1 METTTLQAEVRTQ
14 CGKGPARRLRMQGKI
29 PAVIYGRELAPTP
42 LTVDPK
48 ELEKHLRGP
57 FGRNT
62 LFEVTFGSDK
72 ALAMIRDLTVEP
84 VSRELLHADFYKV
97 DLERE
102 VEANVPLKT
111 KGRAAGVIAGGK
123 LNVTRRDLPVVCKPN
138 LIPSEIVI
146 DVSKVEM
153 HQSVSVA
160 DLILPE
166 GVSVA
171 LRPELT
177 LAIVLED
184 RRAQKEA
191 EEAAAAAAAGPAAAA
206 APAAAAEE
214 KKK

>member
-1 METTTLQAEVRTQ
+1 METTTLQAEVRKE

-29 PAVIYGRELAPTP
+29 PAVIYGKDLAPTP

-84 VSRELLHADFYKV
+84 VSREMIHADFYKV
-97 DLERE
+97 DLDNE
-102 VEANVPLKT
+102 VQARVPLKT
-111 KGRAAGVIAGGK
+111 TGRAAGVIAGGK

-146 DVSKVEM
+146 DVSDINM
-153 HQSVSVA
+153 HETVSVK
-160 DLILPE
+160 DLQLPE
-166 GVSVA
+166 GVRVA

-184 RRAQKEA
+184 RRAAKEA
-191 EEAAAAAAAGPAAAA
+191 EKEAAAAAAAGG
-206 APAAAAEE
+206 AAEE
-214 KKK
+214 KK

>member
-1 METTTLQAEVRTQ
+1 METTTLQAEVRKE

-29 PAVIYGRELAPTP
+29 PAVIYGKDLAPTP

-84 VSRELLHADFYKV
+84 VSREMIHADFYKV
-97 DLERE
+97 DLDNE
-102 VEANVPLKT
+102 VQARVPLKT
-111 KGRAAGVIAGGK
+111 TGRAAGVIAGGK

-146 DVSKVEM
+146 DVSDINM
-153 HQSVSVA
+153 HETVSVK
-160 DLILPE
+160 DLQLPE
-166 GVSVA
+166 GVRVA

-184 RRAQKEA
+184 RRAAKEA
-191 EEAAAAAAAGPAAAA
+191 EKEAAEAAAGGAT
-206 APAAAAEE
+206 EE
-214 KKK
+214 AKS